1 MKSWKLPIAAGALA
15 VISMSASQVSF
26 ANAPIVHKAND
37 LRASAYHLNSHAAN
51 IEAKVRYDLAH
62 GYNPVHL
69 RHKAR
74 YLRNKATKLAWK
86 SNHLAKAYYSG
97 YHY

>member
-1 MKSWKLPIAAGALA
+1 MKSWKLPIAAGAFA
-15 VISMSASQVSF
+15 VIGMSASQASF
-26 ANAPIVHKAND
+26 ASAPIVHKAND
-37 LRASAYHLNSHAAN
+37 LRASAYHLNSHAAG
-51 IEAKVRYDLAH
+51 IEAHIRYDLAH

-74 YLRNKATKLAWK
+74 YLRNKATKLAKK
-86 SNHLAKAYYSG
+86 SNVLAKAYYSG